1 MADGPVR
8 WRGGRGEEVALPRP
22 SRGLAVSDRLAGAF
36 RPDRGDGLREAS
48 DCLRFRLCM
57 EVVEDGM
64 IEDGMTRFIV
74 ESGPWAIWAASTD
87 DKSAPAS
94 KKASPRCERARR
106 LRALE
111 RSRRRSRLV
120 GWQSR
125 RLLHRSARAGR
136 DTRDAA
142 LLPRALAPG
151 LAAGR
156 PARFRIRIT
165 LAAPTLLVADS
176 CRCGWRHLHLVQG
189 YPTDS
194 PDDVLWTVGL
204 LQRLTFGIGRGAN
217 VKVRRQGKTWPEK
230 FWRGPTMR

>member
-48 DCLRFRLCM
+48 DCPRFRLCM

-94 KKASPRCERARR
+94 KKASPRTANESAYRALISAAAEHWPASATPRFNAARDEAGLRTAGIRARADFR
-106 LRALE
+106 DPLE
-111 RSRRRSRLV
+111 KGARTSIRHPD
-120 GWQSR
+120 GW
-125 RLLHRSARAGR
+125 
-136 DTRDAA
+136 
-142 LLPRALAPG
+142 
-151 LAAGR
+151 
-156 PARFRIRIT
+156 
-165 LAAPTLLVADS
+165 
-176 CRCGWRHLHLVQG
+176 
-189 YPTDS
+189 
-194 PDDVLWTVGL
+194 
-204 LQRLTFGIGRGAN
+204 
-217 VKVRRQGKTWPEK
+217 
-230 FWRGPTMR
+230 